1 MSPRPEA
8 TRIVITGFGSVGS
21 EGCGEQPMRRM
32 FQQPPVLRELD
43 LSSGYH
49 RADSARSAVLVQ
61 AESLSEHLA
70 ARQARRMS
78 PPSRFAVV
86 AARLAWQ
93 QAGLEVG
100 VGGDQTSVVTSTS
113 YGPSSFTESLL
124 RQILLDSPS
133 QASPFL
139 FTEAVANAPAA
150 QIALLL
156 KAQGANI
163 TLTQREAGP
172 LLALAKGAAEI
183 RAGRAERVVVAAVEE
198 ANPLLHAVLDRF
210 GVLAGS
216 RDSEET
222 ARPFDLRRRGFH
234 LGEGA
239 LAMVLE
245 TEQAALD
252 RGASPFGVV
261 GPWIGAFDS
270 TATRAGYGR
279 GAERLAERLRQGL
292 QRSGLSADDFDLV
305 VSGASGGRDSDRLE
319 ARVLRSI
326 WPRHEPDM
334 LPPVFVPKA
343 HTGDHGAGI
352 LAGIALGLMGGE
364 ACATPGFSES
374 DPALGVI
381 PFAGGR
387 LNKPN
392 RMLVSCLAIGGSA
405 AWLVLES
412 PNL

>member
-1 MSPRPEA
+1 MSRGA
-8 TRIVITGFGSVGS
+8 GAQRVVITGFGSVGA
-21 EGCGEQPMRRM
+21 EGCGDQAMRRA
-32 FQQPPVLRELD
+32 FQQPPVLRDLD
-43 LSSGYH
+43 LSGGYH
-49 RADSARSAVLVQ
+49 RADSARSAVLVDT
-61 AESLSEHLA
+61 ESLAEHLA
-70 ARQARRMS
+70 PRQARRMS

-93 QAGLEVG
+93 HAGLEVG
-100 VGGDQTSVVTSTS
+100 EGGEQTSVVTSTS

-172 LLALAKGAAEI
+172 LLALAKGAAEL
-183 RAGRAERVVVAAVEE
+183 RAGRAQRVVVAAVEE

-216 RDSEET
+216 RGSEEV
-222 ARPFDLRRRGFH
+222 ARPFDRHRQGFH

-239 LAMVLE
+239 VAIVLE
-245 TEQAALD
+245 TEQNATD
-252 RGASPFGVV
+252 RGAPIFGVI
-261 GPWIGAFDS
+261 GPWVGAFDS

-279 GAERLAERLRQGL
+279 GADRLAGRLKQGL
-292 QRSGLSADDFDLV
+292 ERSGLAAADFDLV
-305 VSGASGGRDSDRLE
+305 VSGASGGRDSDQLE
-319 ARVLRSI
+319 AEVLRAI
-326 WPRHEPDM
+326 WPRSEVDT

-343 HTGDHGAGI
+343 HTGDYGAGV
-352 LAGIALGLMGGE
+352 LAGIALSLMGGE
-364 ACATPGFSES
+364 ACATPGFSEP
-374 DPALGVI
+374 DPELDVTPFSGGALV
-381 PFAGGR
+381 
-387 LNKPN
+387 KPN
-392 RMLVSCLAIGGSA
+392 RLLVSCLAVGGSA

-412 PNL
+412 LDP